1 MIRGAKALPISDGS
15 GPAVPPTELTV
26 IAEEYP
32 ICRRLL
38 LYHWDAPG
46 SIVDAFVRYVVSKPG
61 QELVVPSPLVELPPK
76 VFPVIPPQNAPAAYK
91 EIASKYLRVGLSFHF
106 SSEEVK
112 ATVEPSSQFENLAN
126 VNVFRLRAYLAQN
139 GGTGNDILLVGFADG
154 HEAGIRDQNFARMR
168 AENVATSLRAIGV
181 IVPSE
186 NIRDFGAKLPVASDD
201 SPDGRRK
208 NRRVEVWVRKGLK
221 P

>member
-1 MIRGAKALPISDGS
+1 M
-15 GPAVPPTELTV
+15 
-26 IAEEYP
+26 
-32 ICRRLL
+32 
-38 LYHWDAPG
+38 
-46 SIVDAFVRYVVSKPG
+46 
-61 QELVVPSPLVELPPK
+61 PSPLVELPPK